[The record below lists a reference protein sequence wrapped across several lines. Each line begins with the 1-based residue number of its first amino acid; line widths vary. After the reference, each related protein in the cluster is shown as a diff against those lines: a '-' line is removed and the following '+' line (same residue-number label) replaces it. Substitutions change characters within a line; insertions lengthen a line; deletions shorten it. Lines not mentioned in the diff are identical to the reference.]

1 MLKLER
7 LDKERWKLDGYIG
20 GKRYR
25 KTFKAPSADAA
36 KEYRAKV
43 EKEQWERVALGREY
57 EGTLTE
63 CANLY
68 LEKGGEQRFLIPL
81 IKRWGDMKVKDLTE
95 AIVSKAAHETYSG
108 CQPSTIKRQFYVPLN
123 AIIAAGG
130 RAKLC
135 PMLRFDPPR
144 VPKKEVDFAEDE
156 WMRTFIANAH
166 FRIAATVLFMT
177 MTGARVSEACRVEV
191 RDVDWTGY
199 VTLRK
204 TKTGRSRRVKCPP
217 FVMNMIAP
225 LCEGKERGDLVFE
238 YGGETPRSSV
248 NTAIKRVCQ
257 RAGIRYLS
265 SHKCGRHAFAARLL
279 RQGESLRVV
288 QDAGGW
294 ATIKMVAETYGHIE
308 QSHVDK
314 SIDLMGENLSGV
326 MGVVAPRK
334 LQSQEKSNKK

>member
-43 EKEQWERVALGREY
+43 EKDQWERVTLGREF
-57 EGTLTE
+57 EGTFTE
-63 CANLY
+63 CVNIY

-81 IKRWGDMKVKDLTE
+81 VERWGDTKVCDLTE
-95 AIVSKAAHETYSG
+95 AIVSKAARETYPG
-108 CQPSTIKRQFYVPLN
+108 CQSSTIKRQFYVPLN
-123 AIIAAGG
+123 AVIAAGS

-135 PMLRFDPPR
+135 PAFKFEPPKVEKR
-144 VPKKEVDFAEDE
+144 EIDFAEDD
-156 WMRTFIANAH
+156 WMRAFIAHAH
-166 FRIAATVLFMT
+166 FRIASVVLFMT
-177 MTGARVSEACRVEV
+177 LTGARVSEACRVEV

-204 TKTGRSRRVKCPP
+204 TKTGRARRVKCPQLL
-217 FVMNMIAP
+217 MEAIRAMCA
-225 LCEGKERGDLVFE
+225 GKHHDQVVFE
-238 YGGETPRSSV
+238 YSSRFSV
-248 NTAIKRVCQ
+248 NQAIRRVCSK
-257 RAGIRYLS
+257 AGIRYLS

-294 ATIKMVAETYGHIE
+294 STIKMVAETYGHIE
-308 QSHVDK
+308 QSHVDS
-314 SIDLMGENLSGV
+314 SIDVMGEQLSR
-326 MGVVAPRK
+326 VVSPAAPAS
-334 LQSQEKSNKK
+334 LTSQVKSSEN